1 MMKIRSYLL
10 VSISYIGL
18 SSLAYAN
25 IPPTENEFI
34 FTHISNAHLASQ
46 SELLSS
52 PLFSQ
57 QTQSEQHDSSV
68 PISLAVTEGD
78 KLPQLASVCFIT
90 DTGACRGDE
99 FGSNNSPE
107 NPGGGA
113 PDDWEIDKNKQ
124 CYLEGYTLTSCNS
137 VQIPTNYCPYDATYF
152 EKCVCKPGLV
162 TCTKPYYGVGES
174 CDGKYASCQLDNAR
188 ACREDGYAQ
197 TGNCPS
203 LQVINKKCPYDP
215 SYFDKCV
222 CRSDL
227 ISCPSPLQG
236 VGESCGGKYTSC
248 QCPSNY
254 QSCNCGAAA
263 GASSCTWNGVTK
275 YSSCKACC
283 SDTCYS
289 GSKSVSCNSSQNKV
303 QVSTTECGSAC
314 YTCQAKHSHSYYCP
328 SGYSTSC
335 SNGYSSTTSKRCSC
349 GATSGTCYKCNASHS
364 HSYYCPSGYSTYCS
378 NGYSST
384 TSKRCSCGATS
395 GTCYKCNST
404 SSHTHSYS
412 CPSGYSTSCS
422 NGYSST
428 TSKRCSCGATSGTC
442 YKCNSTSSHTHSYS
456 CPSGYQASSCGS
468 GYTQTGTTSKKC
480 SCGATSGTC
489 YKCTKQTHTHSYSCP
504 SGYQASSCG
513 SGYTQTGTTSKT
525 CSCGAKSGTCYKC
538 TKKTCSNTCSKG
550 SLSVSCATVRGETK
564 VSVGTTGCGNTCYE
578 CRCNATCASKGYS
591 SSKPS
596 GKTCSMT
603 IVCGSTCYYNC
614 KSSSSGGGGIN
625 TDEDNYFANSSSGG
639 RR

>member
-57 QTQSEQHDSSV
+57 QTQSEQRDSSA
-68 PISLAVTEGD
+68 PISLAVTD
-78 KLPQLASVCFIT
+78 RAKLRQLASVCFIT

-215 SYFDKCV
+215 SYFDKCI

-412 CPSGYSTSCS
+412 CPSGY
-422 NGYSST
+422 
-428 TSKRCSCGATSGTC
+428 
-442 YKCNSTSSHTHSYS
+442 
-456 CPSGYQASSCGS
+456 QASTCGS
-468 GYTQTGTTSKKC
+468 GYTQSGTTSKTC
-480 SCGATSGTC
+480 SCGAKSGTC

-513 SGYTQTGTTSKT
+513 SGYKQTGTTSKT
-525 CSCGAKSGTCYKC
+525 CSCGSTSGTCYKC
-538 TKKTCSNTCSKG
+538 EKSCTPSASQSCSSSQCSY
-550 SLSVSCATVRGETK
+550 SC
-564 VSVGTTGCGNTCYE
+564 SDGCGGTRTC
-578 CRCNATCASKGYS
+578 CANKIQDPMCLSSCYS
-591 SSKPS
+591 AYTSCDR
-596 GKTCSMT
+596 TSMT
-603 IVCGSTCYYNC
+603 GSQCTQNYNNC
-614 KSSSSGGGGIN
+614 KN
-625 TDEDNYFANSSSGG
+625 NCPKVCN
-639 RR
+639 RP

>member
-1 MMKIRSYLL
+1 MMKIRSFLL

-25 IPPTENEFI
+25 ITPAEGQLI
-34 FTHISNAHLASQ
+34 FTQLSNTHLAPQ

-52 PLFSQ
+52 PFFFQ
-57 QTQSEQHDSSV
+57 PTQSEQRDSSAS
-68 PISLAVTEGD
+68 ILLAVTNEG

-99 FGSNNSPE
+99 FGANNSPE
-107 NPGGGA
+107 NPGGGT
-113 PDDWEIDKNKQ
+113 PDNWEIDKSKQ
-124 CYLEGYTLTSCNS
+124 CLLEGYTLTSCNS
-137 VQIPTNYCPYDATYF
+137 VQIPANYCPYDATYF

-188 ACREDGYAQ
+188 ACREDGYTQ

-227 ISCPSPLQG
+227 VSCPSPLQG

-303 QVSTTECGSAC
+303 KVSTTECGSAC

-364 HSYYCPSGYSTYCS
+364 HSYYCPSGYSTSCS

-384 TSKRCSCGATS
+384 TRKRCSCGATSGTCYKCNASHSHSYYCPSGYSTSCSNGYSSTTKKRCSCGATS

-404 SSHTHSYS
+404 
-412 CPSGYSTSCS
+412 P
-422 NGYSST
+422 
-428 TSKRCSCGATSGTC
+428 
-442 YKCNSTSSHTHSYS
+442 SHTHSYS
-456 CPSGYQASSCGS
+456 CPSGYQASRCGS

-480 SCGATSGTC
+480 SSCSATSGTC
-489 YKCTKQTHTHSYSCP
+489 YKCTKTHTHSYSCP

-513 SGYTQTGTTSKT
+513 SGYTQTGTTSKV
-525 CSCGAKSGTCYKC
+525 CSSCGAKSGTCYKC
-538 TKKTCSNTCSKG
+538 KKKSCTVKRCTHTTKQTG
-550 SLSVSCATVRGETK
+550 SQWV
-564 VSVGTTGCGNTCYE
+564 
-578 CRCNATCASKGYS
+578 CNACTATNADCSTSSGWNCYKACTPSDPCASLMPYQCFES
-591 SSKPS
+591 SNGSCPSDRSKRS
-596 GKTCSMT
+596 CTQTYG
-603 IVCGSTCYYNC
+603 NC
-614 KSSSSGGGGIN
+614 DTRSY
-625 TDEDNYFANSSSGG
+625 TACC
-639 RR
+639 R